1 MMTMHFAST
10 RAPKRCVMAST
21 TARGRVGRITGAMRA
36 STRAQAKPSPFEDQS
51 VESLDPELYGIL
63 VKEKERQ
70 RGGVFS
76 PNASDEGNKSDAFER
91 FVDERDGVRRSAR
104 ACVRRAAT

>member
-1 MMTMHFAST
+1 MRFKKRRRRACAAST
-10 RAPKRCVMAST
+10 IAS
-21 TARGRVGRITGAMRA
+21 
-36 STRAQAKPSPFEDQS
+36 
-51 VESLDPELYGIL
+51 
-63 VKEKERQ
+63 

-76 PNASDEGNKSDAFER
+76 PNASSEGNKSDAFER